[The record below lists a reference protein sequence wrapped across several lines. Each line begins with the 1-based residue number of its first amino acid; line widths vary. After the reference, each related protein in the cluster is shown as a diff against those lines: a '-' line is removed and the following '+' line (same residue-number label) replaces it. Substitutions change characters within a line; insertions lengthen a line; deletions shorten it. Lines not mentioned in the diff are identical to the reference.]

1 MGQNKSKQGG
11 KFAYTDKGRG
21 AAPKPYLG
29 SQLDRFNAQSGASRV
44 GGPRPAGGGTNRPS
58 QRPPPRN
65 YNSGGGYNSN
75 SYSSYKSGK
84 TNGKSSKYGGYS
96 GARQGQLGGAL
107 PLDPADDREKTSQ
120 MSSQAPR
127 QGYSKYGSSQRPA
140 YNSNHQSYAQRQ
152 IKNSRPNKPPSSL
165 PSYSAK
171 QFRESNSKSSS
182 AYTRSTYKPSS
193 KSYSSSKYKSQTGA
207 SKYSSYS
214 RANPKTSKPGAAKTP
229 LGSPPHAGAARPKAS
244 KPSYKPSYSK
254 ASAYGK
260 GLVASTT
267 ANSGNNAAFPR
278 GPASAKSASYAA
290 DRSNVS
296 KYAGSRTHN
305 TQPVINEDQA
315 LSIPEKDDAL
325 GPSTKKPGFAM
336 DKKMC
341 IDDFVFLKVVG
352 KGSFGK
358 VMQVRYKKD
367 GKIYAMKVLKKK
379 ALVKRKQVIHTRTER
394 RVVAAV
400 NNPFIVSLRFAFQ
413 TQAKLYMIL
422 DFFNGGELF
431 FHLKKEGRFS
441 ERRAK
446 FYGAEITSALGAL
459 HALNIVYRDLKPE
472 NILLDQDGHIKITD
486 FGLSKDSIEA
496 DELTHTFCGTPEY
509 LAPEVLQQQG
519 HGKAVDWWSFGTLLY
534 EMMTGLPPFY
544 NQNLNIMY
552 EKILHAQIKMPT
564 YLSKESRSLF
574 RGLLERNPSKRLASG
589 PGDADEIKV
598 HPYFRDIDWPKL
610 ESRGVKPPHKPPV
623 ANERQ
628 THMFEPEFTD
638 LTPKDTPVVTSASM
652 LKAQGAFPGFTYDHV
667 KDTSAFSEES

>member
-1 MGQNKSKQGG
+1 MGQNKSKQGRGGLGPTYDGG
-11 KFAYTDKGRG
+11 KRMGN
-21 AAPKPYLG
+21 KPYLG
-29 SQLDRFNAQSGASRV
+29 NTLDRYNNGGGPPRGVGGARPMSGATS
-44 GGPRPAGGGTNRPS
+44 RPS
-58 QRPPPRN
+58 PSRGG
-65 YNSGGGYNSN
+65 YNSGGSGYT
-75 SYSSYKSGK
+75 SYSNYK
-84 TNGKSSKYGGYS
+84 TGKSNGQPKYSGYS
-96 GARQGQLGGAL
+96 SSARQGGLGGAL
-107 PLDPADDREKTSQ
+107 PLDPADTREQSNQ
-120 MSSQAPR
+120 MPST
-127 QGYSKYGSSQRPA
+127 GSKYGSAKRA
-140 YNSNHQSYAQRQ
+140 GGGYSNQSYAQRQ
-152 IKNSRPNKPPSSL
+152 LTGARPNKPPNSL
-165 PSYSAK
+165 PSYTSNK
-171 QFRESNSKSSS
+171 FKNSNSKNSNAYSRSS
-182 AYTRSTYKPSS
+182 AYSSKPSRPQATGNS
-193 KSYSSSKYKSQTGA
+193 YKGSSYSRTNATSSKYKKPSTGA
-207 SKYSSYS
+207 SK
-214 RANPKTSKPGAAKTP
+214 AGKTSNKY
-229 LGSPPHAGAARPKAS
+229 GSGYAGAARPKPSKQYGKSNYSGQPRAAS
-244 KPSYKPSYSK
+244 SSTKS
-254 ASAYGK
+254 SAY
-260 GLVASTT
+260 AS
-267 ANSGNNAAFPR
+267 
-278 GPASAKSASYAA
+278 
-290 DRSNVS
+290 DRQPSKS
-296 KYAGSRTHN
+296 KYATGGSKWQPSA
-305 TQPVINEDQA
+305 QPVINEDQTLA
-315 LSIPEKDDAL
+315 IPEKDD
-325 GPSTKKPGFAM
+325 PPRSKHGFAM
-336 DKKMC
+336 DKKMT
-341 IDDFVFLKVVG
+341 IEDFVFLKVVG

-400 NNPFIVSLRFAFQ
+400 NNPFIVSLRYAFQ
-413 TQAKLYMIL
+413 TPAKLYMIL

-598 HPYFRDIDWPKL
+598 HPYFREIDWPKL
-610 ESRGVKPPHKPPV
+610 ESRGVKPPFSPPV

-638 LTPKDTPVVTSASM
+638 LTPKDTPVVNSSSM
-652 LKAQGAFPGFTYDHV
+652 LKAEGAFPGFTYDHS

>member
-1 MGQNKSKQGG
+1 MGANKSKQGG
-11 KFAYTDKGRG
+11 KFYKDGQRQKAN
-21 AAPKPYLG
+21 YLG
-29 SQLDRFNAQSGASRV
+29 QALDQHNAHYNSHQQSPRASNSQPSHAARGVNTQ
-44 GGPRPAGGGTNRPS
+44 RPS
-58 QRPPPRN
+58 PRTN
-65 YNSGGGYNSN
+65 YNSSTHASAYNS
-75 SYSSYKSGK
+75 SAYHAQQPHYKSNKAK
-84 TNGKSSKYGGYS
+84 TNGKKGSYYKNSAQHS
-96 GARQGQLGGAL
+96 GGAL
-107 PLDPADDREKTSQ
+107 ALDPADDRNATQ
-120 MSSQAPR
+120 MSSMQKP
-127 QGYSKYGSSQRPA
+127 YSSHSNSKYSQRGA
-140 YNSNHQSYAQRQ
+140 YNSSNTHKYVQNQVLKS
-152 IKNSRPNKPPSSL
+152 KPLPTKTKPPSL
-165 PSYSAK
+165 PAYKFRDSSGQKTSSHNSNYRSAYP
-171 QFRESNSKSSS
+171 SKSSGS
-182 AYTRSTYKPSS
+182 GGSHSTHQKPYYQ
-193 KSYSSSKYKSQTGA
+193 KKSSSSGHKGSGEL
-207 SKYSSYS
+207 
-214 RANPKTSKPGAAKTP
+214 RTS
-229 LGSPPHAGAARPKAS
+229 LHAGS
-244 KPSYKPSYSK
+244 S
-254 ASAYGK
+254 G
-260 GLVASTT
+260 TT
-267 ANSGNNAAFPR
+267 AYRVSHNAPKIAKSNFAQERQTAPKYAAGSQWTKTNVISEDAQAEFAIPEEEDAQNGRAMRASGNR
-278 GPASAKSASYAA
+278 
-290 DRSNVS
+290 
-296 KYAGSRTHN
+296 
-305 TQPVINEDQA
+305 
-315 LSIPEKDDAL
+315 
-325 GPSTKKPGFAM
+325 PGFKM
-336 DKKMC
+336 NKKMT

-400 NNPFIVSLRFAFQ
+400 NNPFIVSLQFAFQ
-413 TQAKLYMIL
+413 TPAKLYMIL

-552 EKILHAQIKMPT
+552 EKILHAPIKMPT

-574 RGLLERNPSKRLASG
+574 RGLLERNPAKRLASG

-610 ESRGVKPPHKPPV
+610 ETRQVKPPFKPPV

-628 THMFEPEFTD
+628 THMFETEFTD
-638 LTPKDTPVVTSASM
+638 LTPKDTPVVTSSSM

-667 KDTSAFSEES
+667 KDTSAFGDE